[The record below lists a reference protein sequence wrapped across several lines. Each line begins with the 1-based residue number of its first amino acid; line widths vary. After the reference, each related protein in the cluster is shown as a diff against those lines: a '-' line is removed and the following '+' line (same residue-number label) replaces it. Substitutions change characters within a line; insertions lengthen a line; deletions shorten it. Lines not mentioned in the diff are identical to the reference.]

1 MSQVSPQAAPRST
14 ARGLPGP
21 KAANALGSM
30 EVWRSYPS
38 SSEPDSVRVEKIR
51 QKKRSAWSDLTGSQ
65 IARVEIE
72 RIVALIRAGLAA
84 LVVGLSTMLPASAQL
99 MLPGAVRKLPPE
111 GASNAPQGSAAP
123 MGADAG
129 QAKSK
134 PVRLPAPS
142 EATIVGRDL
151 LRDGSMGSM
160 TFRRGAANGLEIW
173 SLSLAGEGVSN
184 RGVPCQVDVV
194 AGAPIGTRLTG
205 RLGGLARYEVD
216 IVACPFS
223 FEVLD
228 GAVLVTRDPKTCTFE
243 AADCRVDPTGLW
255 GPRGDSI
262 DERQIKQWERARAQ
276 AEANMREN
284 FRALLAS
291 AGKDKEAV
299 KRIAGEQ
306 AGFSSERSVTCST
319 YAGEDQHGLCA
330 LRLTEA
336 RAIGLQARRQAA
348 AKEKPDQAT
357 ARSSAVRKNTAP

>member
-1 MSQVSPQAAPRST
+1 M
-14 ARGLPGP
+14 
-21 KAANALGSM
+21 
-30 EVWRSYPS
+30 
-38 SSEPDSVRVEKIR
+38 
-51 QKKRSAWSDLTGSQ
+51 
-65 IARVEIE
+65 
-72 RIVALIRAGLAA
+72 IRAGLAA
-84 LVVGLSTMLPASAQL
+84 LLVGLSTALPASAQL

-111 GASNAPQGSAAP
+111 GASNAPGSAAP
-123 MGADAG
+123 MGADVG
-129 QAKSK
+129 QAKPK

-151 LRDGSMGSM
+151 RRDGSMGLMS
-160 TFRRGAANGLEIW
+160 FRSGAANGLEI
-173 SLSLAGEGVSN
+173 SRLSLAGEEVAN
-184 RGVPCQVDVV
+184 REAPCQVDVV
-194 AGAPIGTRLTG
+194 AGAPIETRSTG

-216 IVACPFS
+216 IAACPFS

-243 AADCRVDPTGLW
+243 AANCRVDPTGLW

-306 AGFSSERSVTCST
+306 AGFSSERSVACST

-336 RAIGLQARRQAA
+336 RAIALQARRQPAV
-348 AKEKPDQAT
+348 KEKPDQAT
-357 ARSSAVRKNTAP
+357 ARSAVRKTTAP